1 MNKES
6 ITDQLI
12 EIALERTKDERLITG
27 VQANVVDPM
36 ITYTKVQLRPFFMGF
51 VALNCV
57 FLVLLVIIV
66 WTLLRNGRGLRSF
79 SDLQK
84 MAT

>member
-1 MNKES
+1 MDKNS

-12 EIALERTKDERLITG
+12 DIALEKSKDERLLHG
-27 VQANVVDPM
+27 VQANVVDPL

-57 FLVLLVIIV
+57 FLILLIFIV
-66 WTLLRNGRGLRSF
+66 WSLLRNGRS
-79 SDLQK
+79 
-84 MAT
+84 